1 MHVTSAFQ
9 NADRECACKHTTYVS
24 GAHGWRW
31 TERPFSARA
40 LAAHSQCGSLPF
52 LPSFPG
58 QARRFLPFFACLP
71 FLRQGRHRRP
81 SRSVTFHFFLSSGKR
96 PWFVGVRVRWA
107 LLQAHCGGMFY
118 HAVHLLNHG
127 SALESGTLGL
137 HGAQFCALAGD
148 RDAGVV
154 CTCASRVLSC
164 PEPSIVG
171 TTKGLHVDLP
181 QLGNKASVK
190 AFLAKHPNNAYLVC
204 CARPHRFA
212 TALFLGLR
220 SFPWIPLS
228 SAWPQADRRRRCP
241 LYLAA

>member
-1 MHVTSAFQ
+1 MR
-9 NADRECACKHTTYVS
+9 REV
-24 GAHGWRW
+24 
-31 TERPFSARA
+31 
-40 LAAHSQCGSLPF
+40 
-52 LPSFPG
+52 
-58 QARRFLPFFACLP
+58 
-71 FLRQGRHRRP
+71 
-81 SRSVTFHFFLSSGKR
+81 
-96 PWFVGVRVRWA
+96 
-107 LLQAHCGGMFY
+107 MFY

-154 CTCASRVLSC
+154 CTCASRALSC

-204 CARPHRFA
+204 CARPHRFTPSPLPCLISFA
-212 TALFLGLR
+212 AYHARGWPKADASPALHAVSGSITSL
-220 SFPWIPLS
+220 
-228 SAWPQADRRRRCP
+228 Q
-241 LYLAA
+241 

>member
-1 MHVTSAFQ
+1 
-9 NADRECACKHTTYVS
+9 
-24 GAHGWRW
+24 
-31 TERPFSARA
+31 
-40 LAAHSQCGSLPF
+40 
-52 LPSFPG
+52 
-58 QARRFLPFFACLP
+58 
-71 FLRQGRHRRP
+71 
-81 SRSVTFHFFLSSGKR
+81 
-96 PWFVGVRVRWA
+96 
-107 LLQAHCGGMFY
+107 MFY

-190 AFLAKHPNNAYLVC
+190 AFLAKHPNNAYLVMLVPD
-204 CARPHRFA
+204 CACTSTLRALIRPCAACTSTSLRA
-212 TALFLGLR
+212 ALCVGLPALQTDFLLR
-220 SFPWIPLS
+220 RGSTTSP
-228 SAWPQADRRRRCP
+228 R
-241 LYLAA
+241 